1 MRREAISVSS
11 DPAIRALRA
20 LSQFLVAERSMGETL
35 QRVSEIVIDAL
46 PAARTAGIS
55 MLSDDGT
62 PTTGVFT
69 DEQAPEIDAAQYDAG
84 RGPCL
89 DAWRQRRVV
98 VLNDFDQAADDY
110 PEFVREAR
118 AHGVGSVLSLPLV
131 AGDSGLG
138 ALNLYAPEGGTFSSR
153 DQAVGGALAAAAAIV
168 LANAS
173 AYWEVSQ
180 LSEQLT
186 EAMRSRAVIEQ
197 AKGMLMARSPQ
208 LSADD
213 AFDLLRRASQ
223 RENVKLRDIAQRIVD
238 RKPGSFVDDLR

>member
-1 MRREAISVSS
+1 LKGSHLVSS
-11 DPAIRALRA
+11 DAATSALRA
-20 LSQFLVAERSMGETL
+20 LSQFVVAERSMGDTL
-35 QRVSEIVIDAL
+35 HRVSEIAIDAL
-46 PAARTAGIS
+46 PPADMAGIS
-55 MLSDDGT
+55 MLGDDGA

-69 DEQAPEIDAAQYDAG
+69 DDQAPEIDGAQYAAG

-98 VLNDFDQAADDY
+98 LLGDIQDAVDDY
-110 PEFVREAR
+110 PEFVSAAQAR
-118 AHGVGSVLSLPLV
+118 GVGSVLSLPLV
-131 AGDSGLG
+131 AGEAGLG
-138 ALNLYAPEGGTFSSR
+138 ALNLYAPAGKSFSEGDEALGLE
-153 DQAVGGALAAAAAIV
+153 LAAAAAIV

-173 AYWEVSQ
+173 AYWEASH

-197 AKGMLMARSPQ
+197 AKGMLMARSPE

-223 RENVKLRDIAQRIVD
+223 RENVKLREIAQRIVD
-238 RKPGSFVDDLR
+238 RRAAATDSALT